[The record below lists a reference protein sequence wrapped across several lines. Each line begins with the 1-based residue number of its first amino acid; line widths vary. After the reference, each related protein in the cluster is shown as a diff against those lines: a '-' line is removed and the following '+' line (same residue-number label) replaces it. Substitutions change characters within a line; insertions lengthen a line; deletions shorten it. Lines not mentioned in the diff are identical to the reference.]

1 MLEVRHQVVPG
12 RRRNVSGESGVASA
26 GQPESRAVAVMLSSH
41 RQLLRLKLHTR
52 EPPQVSPIIAP
63 PTDTGDVRPGDASLT
78 TAPHLDEAPTSNV
91 NVDRPRRAPCSP
103 STSTFVLFLVN

>member
-26 GQPESRAVAVMLSSH
+26 GQPESRAVAVIF
-41 RQLLRLKLHTR
+41 
-52 EPPQVSPIIAP
+52 PVIAP